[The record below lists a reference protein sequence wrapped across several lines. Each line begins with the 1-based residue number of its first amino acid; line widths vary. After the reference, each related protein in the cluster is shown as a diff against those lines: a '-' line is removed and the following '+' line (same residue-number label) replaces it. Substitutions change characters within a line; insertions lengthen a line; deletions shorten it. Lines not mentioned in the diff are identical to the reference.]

1 MNTIAVRH
9 HVNQR
14 TKQKHRINFSIQPF
28 KQMTQNWTE
37 DYLEQ
42 ELVKYVER
50 GSLIK
55 QLKEE
60 HIKQGEAIRAHY
72 EANTLSSCGLDHHNV
87 NVVSKQKIEYS
98 DKYRREKARSD
109 EQFQTARALEE
120 ENFRNPDYT
129 GPDQCKS
136 LEVNPFNHL
145 QVVRRKGADK

>member
-9 HVNQR
+9 HVKQR
-14 TKQKHRINFSIQPF
+14 TKHKHRINFSIQPF
-28 KQMTQNWTE
+28 KKMTQNWTE